1 MWNFG
6 TVHIAG
12 EDIPAEGNA
21 KLEVISPATLKSVGN
36 VGSGSASDI
45 NKAVLA
51 ARSAFEEGPWVE
63 MSAAERGILLTRLA
77 DLVERDAAEL
87 GAMDADSIGRPVGET
102 QILDLP
108 NAIAT
113 FRYYAGWA
121 DKIEGR
127 VVPTSGY
134 FGRKT
139 HSFVTREPIGVI
151 GMIVPWNTPLMILAW
166 KLAPALATGCTCV
179 IKPAEQTPFTA
190 LHIAKLAKEAG
201 FPAGVINVVPGE
213 GRAAGAA
220 LTTHPEVD
228 KISFTGSP
236 ETGAAV
242 MRSASDTFKRVA
254 LELGGKSPQIVFDD
268 CDLEAAIQGCAMGL
282 FFNQGQVCAAGT
294 RIFVQRSIAEQFTQA
309 LAAAAQSIA
318 VGDPSGEGI
327 QMGALATRGQ
337 FERVDAYVQ
346 SGLAEGARM
355 ITGGAVEGSEGYFYR
370 PTVFDQVNSEMK
382 IVAEEIFGPVGCIIP
397 FDDDAD
403 AVKGANNTKYGLA
416 ATIWTRD
423 ISRALQTAAGI
434 RAGAVSVNGWATID
448 PALPWGGFKS
458 SGIGR
463 ELGMSG
469 IEACTEEKV
478 TTLVL

>member
-1 MWNFG
+1 VWNFG
-6 TVHIAG
+6 TIHVAG
-12 EDIPAEGNA
+12 EDIAAEHDA
-21 KLEVISPATLKSVGN
+21 RLDVISPATLKSVGQ
-36 VGSGSASDI
+36 VGSGSAADI
-45 NKAVLA
+45 DKAVA
-51 ARSAFEEGPWVE
+51 SARSAFDDGAWSVTT
-63 MSAAERGILLTRLA
+63 AAQRGILLNRLA
-77 DLVERDAAEL
+77 DLVEEEAEEL
-87 GAMDADSIGRPVGET
+87 GAMDAVSIGRPVGET

-108 NAIAT
+108 NAVAT

-179 IKPAEQTPFTA
+179 IKPAEQTPFSA
-190 LHIAKLAKEAG
+190 IRIAQLAEKAG
-201 FPAGVINVVPGE
+201 FPAGVINVVPGD
-213 GRAAGAA
+213 GQIAGAA
-220 LTTHPEVD
+220 LSLHPRVD

-236 ETGAAV
+236 ETGSTV
-242 MRSASDTFKRVA
+242 MRAASTTFKRVA

-268 CDLEAAIQGCAMGL
+268 CDLEAAVQGCAMGL

-294 RIFVQRSIAEQFTQA
+294 RLFVQRSIADKFTEA
-309 LAAAAQSIA
+309 LTGAASSIA
-318 VGDPSGEGI
+318 VGDPSQEGI

-337 FERVDAYVQ
+337 FERVDAYVK
-346 SGLAEGARM
+346 SGIAEGARM
-355 ITGGAVEGSEGYFYR
+355 ITGGPVAGDEGYFYR
-370 PTVFDQVNSEMK
+370 PTVFDQVDGKMK

-397 FDDDAD
+397 FDDEAE
-403 AVKGANNTKYGLA
+403 AVRGANDTKYGLA

-423 ISRALQTAAGI
+423 IARALDTAAKV